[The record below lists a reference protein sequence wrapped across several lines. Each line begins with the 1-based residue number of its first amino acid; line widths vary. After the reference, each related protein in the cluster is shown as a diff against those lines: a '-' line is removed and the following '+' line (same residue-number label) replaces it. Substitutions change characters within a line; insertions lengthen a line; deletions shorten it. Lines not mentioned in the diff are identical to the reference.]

1 MSLRGVL
8 CLNRVMCTASL
19 TGTKLGRVCVKYFKG
34 PLNFTDA
41 EVCFSS
47 MQCEKI
53 NVMCSH

>member
-19 TGTKLGRVCVKYFKG
+19 TGTNWAVSVLNTSKDLSTSLTPRYVFRQCNVK
-34 PLNFTDA
+34 
-41 EVCFSS
+41 
-47 MQCEKI
+47 KI